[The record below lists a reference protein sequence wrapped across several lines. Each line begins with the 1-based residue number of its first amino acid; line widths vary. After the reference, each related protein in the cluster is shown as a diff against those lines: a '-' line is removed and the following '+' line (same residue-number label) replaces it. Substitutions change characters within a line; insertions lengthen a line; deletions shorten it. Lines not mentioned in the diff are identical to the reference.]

1 MPTYHQIQKNEQGGK
16 MRLIIIFCIG
26 ILLTGCAETVS
37 ENLTLQTLEENAKIG
52 IFTAYNAIAAQTDD
66 NPHITASGIQVTE
79 GIIAN
84 NCLPFGTRIE
94 VNNKTYE
101 VQDRMN
107 RRYGCDNFD
116 IFMWD
121 YEEAVEFGVQKL
133 DYNIALEGS

>member
-1 MPTYHQIQKNEQGGK
+1 
-16 MRLIIIFCIG
+16 MRLIFIFFIG

-37 ENLTLQTLEENAKIG
+37 ENLTLPTMEETAKIG
-52 IFTAYNAIAAQTDD
+52 IFTAYNAHVAQTDD
-66 NPHITASGIQVTE
+66 NPNITASGIQVTE

-94 VNNKTYE
+94 VNNKIYE

-107 RRYGCDNFD
+107 SRYGCDNFD

-121 YEEAVEFGVQKL
+121 YEEAIEFGVQKL
-133 DYNIALEGS
+133 DYTVQL

>member
-1 MPTYHQIQKNEQGGK
+1 
-16 MRLIIIFCIG
+16 MRLIIIFYIG
-26 ILLTGCAETVS
+26 ISLTGCAETVS
-37 ENLTLQTLEENAKIG
+37 ENQTLQTIEENVKIG

-66 NPHITASGIQVTE
+66 NPHITASGMYVAE

-94 VNNKTYE
+94 VNNKIYE

-121 YEEAVEFGVQKL
+121 YEEAIEFGVKRL
-133 DYNIALEGS
+133 DYNIALDGS